1 MVHYTMMHDR
11 LAWNMFHRSL
21 KMSIVVTAI
30 AVSIVSVRMVVV
42 AVRIRS
48 VWVLDNCA
56 LVVGLLK
63 IEMASILGL
72 QESVVLI
79 LIPCFLTLCN
89 FMLICRLSALGH
101 NLSRDKVLTMM
112 KLMRDIRLHL

>member
-1 MVHYTMMHDR
+1 MVDNGVMDR
-11 LAWNMFHRSL
+11 LSNNVVNWSMHL
-21 KMSIVVTAI
+21 SIVMTAI
-30 AVSIVSVRMVVV
+30 AVSIVGVWVVVVSVRV
-42 AVRIRS
+42 RS
-48 VWVLDNCA
+48 VRVLDNCA

-72 QESVVLI
+72 QESIVLI
-79 LIPCFLTLCN
+79 LIPCFLTLSN